1 MYVGEKYT
9 ICGRLKREDEEVQF
23 GEEVGEEVGRG
34 RVYEL
39 WAETPKGGLSVKAT
53 AAVEEVDA

>member
-9 ICGRLKREDEEVQF
+9 ICGRLKSEEA
-23 GEEVGEEVGRG
+23 GG

-39 WAETPKGGLSVKAT
+39 WAETPEGGLSVKAE
-53 AAVEEVDA
+53 ARLERVA